1 MIAKKLPASRLR
13 TDSGGQSSD
22 PSNAAIP
29 DIREDEEQAVKMQE
43 IINLLVAGGYF
54 RARIK
59 GLNNFD
65 KVFKQIMNHLITT
78 FCDQVVG
85 GMSWAIE
92 MSNEDL
98 DVDILFQESLSIG
111 QKM

>member
-1 MIAKKLPASRLR
+1 MIGKKLPASRLR
-13 TDSGGQSSD
+13 ADSGGQSSD
-22 PSNAAIP
+22 PSMAVIP

-65 KVFKQIMNHLITT
+65 KVLK
-78 FCDQVVG
+78 
-85 GMSWAIE
+85 
-92 MSNEDL
+92 
-98 DVDILFQESLSIG
+98 LFLNYDF
-111 QKM
+111 